1 MASTS
6 TNKQPCLIDR
16 PFFRGAVLNASTPI
30 ITEAQSGNPPLTSLI
45 QLLRVGDLPSE
56 DAAVV
61 EDIAL
66 VSNESYSYQ
75 EADVGASGV
84 TNGFGLY
91 IYMPN
96 QAAPATSAAVLIGR
110 YNVDATVDFQGFPQ
124 EIPLFGT
131 TAPVP
136 QFNNLPQITA
146 GSQIRPVD
154 IGKNEVIYLE
164 KGYILC
170 VGYLGPKYEGS
181 GLTSAGVS
189 VVTQGGFY

>member
-6 TNKQPCLIDR
+6 TNKQPCLVDR
-16 PFFRGAVLNASTPI
+16 PFFRGARLDASTPEI
-30 ITEAQSGNPPLTSLI
+30 SNSQSGNPPLTSLI

-61 EDIAL
+61 EDLAL
-66 VSNESYSYQ
+66 ISNEQYSYQ
-75 EADVGASGV
+75 PADTASGV
-84 TNGFGLY
+84 TAEFGLY
-91 IYMPN
+91 MYMPN
-96 QAAPATSAAVLIGR
+96 QAAPATSSAIMLGR
-110 YNVDATVDFQGFPQ
+110 YSVDLTNDFNGFPQ
-124 EIPLFGT
+124 EVPLFGT

-146 GSQIRPVD
+146 GSQVRPVD

-170 VGYLGPKYEGS
+170 VGYLGAKYAGS
-181 GLTSAGVS
+181 GLTNLGVS

>member
-6 TNKQPCLIDR
+6 TNKQPCLVDR
-16 PFFRGAVLNASTPI
+16 PFFRGARLDASTPEI
-30 ITEAQSGNPPLTSLI
+30 SNAQSGNPPLTSLI

-61 EDIAL
+61 EDLAL
-66 VSNESYSYQ
+66 VSNEQYSYQ
-75 EADVGASGV
+75 PADTASGV
-84 TNGFGLY
+84 TAEFGLY
-91 IYMPN
+91 MYMPN
-96 QAAPATSAAVLIGR
+96 QAAPATSAAIMLGR
-110 YNVDATVDFQGFPQ
+110 YAVDLTNDFNGFPQ
-124 EIPLFGT
+124 EVPLFGT

-146 GSQIRPVD
+146 GSQVRPVD

-170 VGYLGPKYEGS
+170 IGYLGAKYAGS
-181 GLTSAGVS
+181 GLSSLGVS
-189 VVTQGGFY
+189 VVAQGGFY

>member
-6 TNKQPCLIDR
+6 TNKQPCLVDR
-16 PFFRGAVLNASTPI
+16 PFFRGARLDTSTPEI
-30 ITEAQSGNPPLTSLI
+30 SNAQSGNPPLTSLI

-61 EDIAL
+61 EDLAL
-66 VSNESYSYQ
+66 VSNEQYSYQ
-75 EADVGASGV
+75 TADTASGV
-84 TNGFGLY
+84 TAEFGLY
-91 IYMPN
+91 MYMPN
-96 QAAPATSAAVLIGR
+96 QAAPATSAAVMLGR
-110 YNVDATVDFQGFPQ
+110 YAVDLTNDFNGFPQ
-124 EIPLFGT
+124 EVPLFGT

-136 QFNNLPQITA
+136 QFNNLPQITTGA
-146 GSQIRPVD
+146 QVRPVD

-170 VGYLGPKYEGS
+170 VGYLGPKYPGS
-181 GLTSAGVS
+181 GLTSLGVS